1 MSFWEVSH
9 EEIFGFVLVRPL
21 GVGKTPP
28 YKVFVKTVG
37 TLMSSHHL
45 HTSPLTHQTD
55 LKSSTSRQRCWPLLA
70 KPWGEG
76 ISPRGGFTSIFLS
89 GNTRCMLSYHTNQ
102 AKKIFVG
109 SPNFHGIS
117 QRFID
122 SPNSSQVKHHMP
134 CARI

>member
-1 MSFWEVSH
+1 
-9 EEIFGFVLVRPL
+9 
-21 GVGKTPP
+21 
-28 YKVFVKTVG
+28 
-37 TLMSSHHL
+37 MSSHHL
-45 HTSPLTHQTD
+45 HVNHHLHTKLISTAQPLIKGVGH
-55 LKSSTSRQRCWPLLA
+55 LLA

-102 AKKIFVG
+102 ANKNPVLAHKKI
-109 SPNFHGIS
+109 HGIS
-117 QRFID
+117 RRFVD